1 VSAHTLL
8 LAPRART
15 LESPGPLGALLSA
28 VRSGARSVP
37 ELAQVTGLSR
47 DIVTAGLD
55 HLVRTHRL
63 IVQELASGCV
73 GRCTSC
79 DLPCPVAS

>member
-1 VSAHTLL
+1 MSARTLL

-37 ELAQVTGLSR
+37 ELAQTTGLSR
-47 DIVTAGLD
+47 DTVTAGLE

-63 IVQELASGCV
+63 IVQDLTSSCA

-79 DLPCPVAS
+79 DLPCERA